1 MTAEHTGSTE
11 GERRHVLVAD
21 DEPHIGRI
29 IQMKL
34 EQGPYEVTLVADG
47 RAALQELQGPEPIDV
62 VLLDIMMPYA
72 TGLEVLAEA
81 RQLPHRRDTPIII
94 LTAKGQDADRRQA
107 LELGATD
114 FFTKPFSPKKLLAR
128 VDELFGAPAAPDDDE
143 TPPGTIS
150 V

>member
-1 MTAEHTGSTE
+1 MRPEMNAELPAAA
-11 GERRHVLVAD
+11 RRVLVAD

-34 EQGPYEVTLVADG
+34 EQGPYEVTLVSDG
-47 RAALQELQGPEPIDV
+47 RAALDALRGDGRIDL
-62 VLLDIMMPYA
+62 VLLDIMMPHA

-81 RQLPHRRDTPIII
+81 RDLPHRRDTPIII

-107 LELGATD
+107 LELGAAD

-128 VDELFGAPAAPDDDE
+128 VDEIFGARAPE
-143 TPPGTIS
+143 GGTGT
-150 V
+150 

>member
-1 MTAEHTGSTE
+1 MTADDIRPP
-11 GERRHVLVAD
+11 RRVLVAD

-34 EQGPYEVTLVADG
+34 EQGPYEVTLVSDG
-47 RAALQELQGPEPIDV
+47 RAALDELQGPEPIDV

-72 TGLEVLAEA
+72 SGLEVLAEA
-81 RQLPHRRDTPIII
+81 RRLPHRRETPIII

-128 VDELFGAPAAPDDDE
+128 VDEIFGGPATGDGEDDA
-143 TPPGTIS
+143 
-150 V
+150 